1 MEQVFNVIEIKFSDD
16 FLNDSYYYVSQITTD
31 NNGNITIIKSPD
43 IFNAMKFNDWKVHD
57 EHEKKLRK
65 QLLEL
70 VKSYYP
76 KKNYVISYHNV
87 KISY

>member
-1 MEQVFNVIEIKFSDD
+1 
-16 FLNDSYYYVSQITTD
+16 
-31 NNGNITIIKSPD
+31 
-43 IFNAMKFNDWKVHD
+43 MKFNDWKVYD
-57 EHEKKLRK
+57 EHEKKIRK

-87 KISY
+87 KINY